1 MNDARKSADQVD
13 AKQDGRPRTRPRRLF
28 YLCVDVPWCIWPT
41 DRWGPEPFKLIR
53 GRTQTGAAGGH
64 HAR

>member
-1 MNDARKSADQVD
+1 MNDAHKSADQLD
-13 AKQDGRPRTRPRRLF
+13 AKPERDPRTRPRKLF
-28 YLCVDVPWCIWPT
+28 YLCVDVPWCIWPI

-53 GRTQTGAAGGH
+53 GRPHTGTAGAH

>member
-1 MNDARKSADQVD
+1 MNDDRRSTVKVD
-13 AKQDGRPRTRPRRLF
+13 AKPDERPRTRPAKWV

-53 GRTQTGAAGGH
+53 GRAQTGTAGAH
-64 HAR
+64 HA